1 MQYQIKENCL
11 TIFLPAE
18 VDHHNAE
25 EIKREADKVIEEQ
38 HIKYVIFDF
47 GRTSFMDSSG
57 IGVIMGRYRHI
68 FLLGGEVWAIHTSER
83 MRQILNMSGV
93 TKIIQIY
100 EEGMMSVIHPSH
112 KSSIC
117 TLGISPLQG
126 ALYHRFGQ
134 CTAAMIQ
141 KKTARCFLRCPSA
154 YAAETAATDF
164 SVAKRVCP
172 SREEGVYGK
181 TFIYTDVEAIQCQ
194 GKNIL

>member
-25 EIKREADKVIEEQ
+25 EVKKSADAIIEKE
-38 HIKYVIFDF
+38 HIKYVIFDYVKRIVF
-47 GRTSFMDSSG
+47 DFENTEFMDSSG

-100 EEGMMSVIHPSH
+100 EEGMM
-112 KSSIC
+112 
-117 TLGISPLQG
+117 
-126 ALYHRFGQ
+126 
-134 CTAAMIQ
+134 
-141 KKTARCFLRCPSA
+141 
-154 YAAETAATDF
+154 
-164 SVAKRVCP
+164 
-172 SREEGVYGK
+172 
-181 TFIYTDVEAIQCQ
+181 
-194 GKNIL
+194 